1 MVVAAVRGLGE
12 VWTAL
17 VARPRAQLVLAVP
30 VSLWALAWV
39 GGQFVE
45 GGARWSPLDVLRSVT
60 GRFGVPDPGW
70 PAAVSAWL
78 RDPLHH
84 GLLSWLAV
92 AAGLLW
98 AATSARAQVPALAG
112 WLVLMVAGE
121 GLGYVP
127 AFTRAAGAMAGF
139 ITLLAVL
146 SLPNRG
152 RMIVRRIGLLPRD
165 VLRAGVVAAA
175 LSLLVPLLAPGLALT
190 RLLRP
195 YLTRPARPD
204 PSRRGVPVSGVIPP
218 PRNEGPGRE
227 TTVGSPPHHGRGR
240 APMTE

>member
-1 MVVAAVRGLGE
+1 MAAKVRDLTE

-17 VARPRAQLVLAVP
+17 VDRPRAQLVLAVP

-60 GRFGVPDPGW
+60 GRFGAPDPGW
-70 PAAVSAWL
+70 LAAVTAWL
-78 RDPLHH
+78 RDPVHH
-84 GLLSWLAV
+84 GLLGWLAV

-98 AATSARAQVPALAG
+98 AATSARAQAPALAG

-121 GLGYVP
+121 GLGYGP
-127 AFTRAAGAMAGF
+127 AAGRAAGALAGF
-139 ITLLAVL
+139 VTLLALL
-146 SLPNRG
+146 SIPNRG
-152 RMIVRRIGLLPRD
+152 RMIVRRIGLLPKD

-190 RLLRP
+190 RLLRQ

-204 PSRRGVPVSGVIPP
+204 PSRRGVPASGVIPP
-218 PRNEGPGRE
+218 PRNEGQRRE
-227 TTVGSPPHHGRGR
+227 TTVGSPPRHGRGR

>member
-1 MVVAAVRGLGE
+1 MAAKVRGLGE

-17 VARPRAQLVLAVP
+17 VDRPKAQLVLAVP

-60 GRFGVPDPGW
+60 GRFGAPEPGW
-70 PAAVSAWL
+70 LGAVTTWS
-78 RDPLHH
+78 RDPVHQ
-84 GLLSWLAV
+84 GLVGWLAV

-98 AATSARAQVPALAG
+98 AATSTRAQVPALGG

-127 AFTRAAGAMAGF
+127 AFTRAAAAFTGF
-139 ITLLAVL
+139 VTLLTL
-146 SLPNRG
+146 ISIPNRG
-152 RMIVRRIGLLPRD
+152 RMIVRRIGLLPKD
-165 VLRAGVVAAA
+165 VLRAGAVAAA

-204 PSRRGVPVSGVIPP
+204 PSRRGVPASRVIPP
-218 PRNEGPGRE
+218 PRKEGRGRQ
-227 TTVGSPPHHGRGR
+227 TTVGSPPRHGHGR